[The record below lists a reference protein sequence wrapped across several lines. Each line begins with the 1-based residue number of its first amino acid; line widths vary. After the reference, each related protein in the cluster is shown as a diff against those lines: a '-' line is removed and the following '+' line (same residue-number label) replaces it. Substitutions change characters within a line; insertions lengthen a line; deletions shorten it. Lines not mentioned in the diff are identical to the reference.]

1 MMNAEP
7 AIPTNVILCLVED
20 AATGTFRLRLARYV
34 GATTVEDAPEHALDA
49 DFLAHPVGSALVD
62 AIALYLMATN
72 RATWPDEGRLPRGA
86 APTPDAQD

>member
-1 MMNAEP
+1 MEATTTVP
-7 AIPTNVILCLVED
+7 ANVILCLVED

-34 GATTVEDAPEHALDA
+34 GATTIEDAPEHALDA
-49 DFLAHPVGSALVD
+49 DPLQHPVGCALVG
-62 AIALYLMATN
+62 AIAAYLVATK